1 MSAARPQSPRSPAT
15 LWVSQMIGT
24 LAIAA
29 AILFFFSS
37 RAPASTAGTLW
48 PAIALSA
55 ALVACAPAL
64 FYLPRFRARLNDD
77 GAASQCAG
85 APDAAKRQALYASL
99 AIGGMLCDLPQAL
112 GLLALFLGAE
122 TRWFLAATAATV
134 VMRVAYRPFL
144 GAPR

>member
-1 MSAARPQSPRSPAT
+1 MSAARPQSSRSPAT

-37 RAPASTAGTLW
+37 RAPASTADTLW

-55 ALVACAPAL
+55 ALVACAPSL
-64 FYLPRFRARLNDD
+64 FYLPRFRARLNADV
-77 GAASQCAG
+77 AALRRAG
-85 APDAAKRQALYASL
+85 APDPATRQVLYSSL
-99 AIGGMLCDLPQAL
+99 AIGGALCDLPQAL

-122 TRWFLAATAATV
+122 TRWFLAATAATIA
-134 VMRVAYRPFL
+134 MRIAYRPFA
-144 GAPR
+144 GTPH